1 MLLCAGHHTR
11 SQALLPVPGATDHG
25 PPRESVPTRTHPRCS
40 GTSAAPR
47 TPAAL
52 RRGGEPSIRGGR
64 KGHARTSERQ
74 PRHTTLSRARPTTSC
89 AFVNDLLDLGLLSC
103 ALSGLFGWW
112 GWCIGSC
119 LRLDPHV
126 CVNFFVGVLLLWIR
140 KAGDET
146 VVTTDKQCQLP
157 PLLCSAYQGVQPGP
171 QLVLAP
177 SPPVPASQR
186 EHLILRPRAA
196 PPLR

>member
-1 MLLCAGHHTR
+1 MDLPG
-11 SQALLPVPGATDHG
+11 SQCPRGLTLDVPALLPHLVHQPLCGGEESPASEGAA
-25 PPRESVPTRTHPRCS
+25 R
-40 GTSAAPR
+40 A
-47 TPAAL
+47 TPA
-52 RRGGEPSIRGGR
+52 P
-64 KGHARTSERQ
+64 ERQ

-177 SPPVPASQR
+177 SPPVPASQW